1 VDRLCAFGG
10 VAREGDEAMTHNMW
24 NAFIMLGGILLFA
37 AIVTLLDW
45 LRECEELQSRNR
57 AA

>member
-1 VDRLCAFGG
+1 
-10 VAREGDEAMTHNMW
+10 MTHNMW

-37 AIVTLLDW
+37 VNVTLLDW
-45 LRECEELQSRNR
+45 LGERKDRQSRNR